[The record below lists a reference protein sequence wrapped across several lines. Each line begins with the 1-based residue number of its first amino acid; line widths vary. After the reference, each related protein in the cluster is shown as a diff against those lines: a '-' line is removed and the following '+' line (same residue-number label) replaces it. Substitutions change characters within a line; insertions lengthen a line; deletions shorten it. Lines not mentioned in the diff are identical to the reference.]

1 MTVQE
6 KLQKA
11 LEHFKSDLATL
22 RTGKATAQLLDP
34 VRVEAYGSMMR
45 LVEVARVSVPDAT
58 LLVVT
63 PYDSSLLSSIEKA
76 IASAGLNLQPVV
88 DKDLIRI
95 SVPPLTQERRKE
107 MVTLVDRKT
116 EETRVM
122 VRNIRSDA
130 KKDIENQKGSDG
142 VSEDDIKSE
151 IAELES
157 TIQKHLDQLE
167 VMAQEKQQEL
177 MTI

>member
-34 VRVEAYGSMMR
+34 VRVEAYGSMMK

-63 PYDSSLLSSIEKA
+63 PYDSSLLSNIEKA

-116 EETRVM
+116 EEARVM
-122 VRNIRSDA
+122 IRNIRSDA